1 MPVMGRPRK
10 ELDWHLLDSLVALDA
25 QLDYCA
31 EKQLE
36 KWGETSC
43 KQTIKA
49 AREVIERRIRERF
62 DITFTEY
69 KNKRLEPLRIS
80 LRKKQIEVAMKGNTV
95 MLIFLGKNYLGQ
107 SDKVE
112 QQIEHNVPEDKGSL
126 ILKVKE
132 KLVEIEKKAEPINIT
147 PKQTVDVVEDQ
158 VVTYNQNT
166 DPKENN

>member
-1 MPVMGRPRK
+1 MAVMGRPRK
-10 ELDWHLLDSLVALDA
+10 EMDWHLLDSLVALDA

-36 KWGETSC
+36 KWGEESS

-69 KNKRLEPLRIS
+69 KHKRLEPLRIS
-80 LRKKQIEVAMKGNTV
+80 LRKKQIEVAMKGNVT

-107 SDKVE
+107 SDKIE
-112 QQIEHNVPEDKGSL
+112 QQVTQDSTTQVQLVPAITKEQAKKVLDD
-126 ILKVKE
+126 LKQKE
-132 KLVEIEKKAEPINIT
+132 KIGEVNET
-147 PKQTVDVVEDQ
+147 KQ
-158 VVTYNQNT
+158 N
-166 DPKENN
+166 